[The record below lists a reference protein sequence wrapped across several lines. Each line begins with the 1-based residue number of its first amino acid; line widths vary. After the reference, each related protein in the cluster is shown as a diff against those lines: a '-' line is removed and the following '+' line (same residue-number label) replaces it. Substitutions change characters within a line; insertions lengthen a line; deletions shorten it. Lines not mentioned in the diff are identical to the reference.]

1 MGNLFASSVDVCGG
15 GGDDTAV
22 DKEPLIPSRRGD
34 DEGSEIQEEYKR
46 GRVLD
51 EEQLKNI
58 VNEAK
63 VSSRAMRE
71 VQRRE

>member
-1 MGNLFASSVDVCGG
+1 MGNLFASCGDVCGG
-15 GGDDTAV
+15 GGDNTAV
-22 DKEPLIPSRRGD
+22 DKEPLIPSRHGD